1 MIESLDKVKSIVISY
16 NLPMSRKTE
25 YIFLLTA
32 HYCTGPNINNTY
44 IGIPSTTDTDG
55 VFKRGYARVKSDR
68 EVLDCRCFLFVL
80 SYLYS

>member
-55 VFKRGYARVKSDR
+55 IYLSKYVK
-68 EVLDCRCFLFVL
+68 EAVENF
-80 SYLYS
+80 